1 MFQTYYD
8 INIENNYMRLFLRQ
22 SKTDITYIDQAS
34 GFALAAEFRV
44 IVKITQ
50 KYVRTTKL

>member
-1 MFQTYYD
+1 
-8 INIENNYMRLFLRQ
+8 MRLFLRQ